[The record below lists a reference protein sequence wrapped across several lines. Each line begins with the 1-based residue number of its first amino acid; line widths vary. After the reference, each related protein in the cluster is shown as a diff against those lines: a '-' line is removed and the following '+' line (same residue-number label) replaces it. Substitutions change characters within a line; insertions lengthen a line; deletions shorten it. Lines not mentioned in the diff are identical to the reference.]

1 MMSDAI
7 LTTKI
12 TPPPVDYAHLLLREH
27 LWEKLHAGLRPG
39 NKLILVSAPAG
50 AGKTTLLSTWAQKK
64 KLPLAWLSLDKADND
79 FYRFWSHLLAALGRF
94 DREIGEAAQTA
105 LLASPSVSF
114 DALLTSVINDLSGL
128 QTPLVLVIDDYHLI
142 RTEAIHDSLIA
153 FIEQIPAHF
162 HIVISTREDPPLALA
177 RWRAKQALTEIRFP
191 DLQFSLDETEKLMN
205 RIKDFRLSAEELAAL
220 NRRTEGWIVGL
231 SMAALSLEKLS
242 VSARNEFIRDFA
254 GNDRFVMDYLVEDVL
269 AKQSEDTLLF
279 LFTTALLDKMNAAL
293 CDAVTGRT
301 DSAERLRSLERANL
315 FLIPLDNRRNWFRYH
330 HLFADLLRH
339 RVNSYLT
346 GEEVA
351 QVYKRASAW
360 YEKAGYTGEA
370 VAYALETGDYEFA
383 ADVIERNL
391 LSTFYRSETRLV
403 YSWLKALPLALLR
416 QRPLMAGVYA
426 GCLLLAN
433 QEEIGSG
440 EVREMIEEWL
450 ACAEESLARRSGSID
465 REAER
470 LTVHYI
476 DKIRAYL
483 ARYRGEDL
491 TALIALT
498 DRALARLPKNELMF
512 RSALWHNLGIAY
524 RDAGAIDPAVQA
536 FDQARRYGEK
546 SKDFFNL
553 SSSLDYLAVLHCE
566 RGELTKGMEVC
577 KEGLHVISRLSGGGI
592 IPYAGNLY
600 ITLGS
605 IYGEWCRFEEALEI
619 VASGIELLDLTNS
632 LNNQKRGYI
641 EMAYIKQ
648 LLGRTDEALD
658 DLLRVKGVLAPSE
671 SEIDLH
677 WAALSLMAAEGN
689 PDYLENA
696 LRWAYN
702 RRAVDWE
709 DRYDPAGLTYARL
722 RYFQLAAEGTCNR
735 DELGVLLQ
743 YGKGYLEAAP
753 DGKQPRRQI
762 EVLLFQAK
770 ILQSLGETKPALHC
784 VQEALK
790 IGYPC
795 GYLRVFVEGGVQ
807 AERLLQLALANRTYV
822 SYINRIL
829 PVFRRL
835 PKEGPGHAQEPRLP
849 QQEPLSARE
858 LEVLRLLAAGL
869 SNTEIA
875 KKLFISINTVK
886 THIAHIFGKLDVASR
901 TQAVAEARRLRL
913 VD

>member
-1 MMSDAI
+1 MSDSI

-12 TPPPVDYAHLLLREH
+12 TPPPVGCTHLLLREH
-27 LWEKLHAGLRPG
+27 LWEKLHTGLRLG

-50 AGKTTLLSTWAQKK
+50 AGKTTLLSTWARKK
-64 KLPLAWLSLDKADND
+64 RLPLAWLSLDKADND
-79 FYRFWSHLLAALGRF
+79 FYRFWSHLLAALGVF
-94 DREIGEAAQTA
+94 DREIGEEAQTA
-105 LLASPSVSF
+105 LLASPSVSIN
-114 DALLTSVINDLSGL
+114 ALLTSVINDLSGL
-128 QTPLVLVIDDYHLI
+128 KTPLVLVIDDYHLI
-142 RTEAIHDSLIA
+142 HTETIHDSMNL
-153 FIEQIPAHF
+153 FVEQIPAHF
-162 HIVISTREDPPLALA
+162 HIVISTREDPPLAPA
-177 RWRAKQALTEIRFP
+177 RLRARQALTEIRFS
-191 DLQFSLDETEKLMN
+191 DLQFSLDETDRLMN
-205 RIKDFRLSAEELAAL
+205 EIMDFRLSAEDIAAL
-220 NRRTEGWIVGL
+220 KQRTEGWIVGL

-242 VSARNEFIRDFA
+242 VSARNEFIRNFA
-254 GNDRFVMDYLVEDVL
+254 GDDRFVMDYLVEDVL

-279 LFTTALLDKMNAAL
+279 LFTTALLDKLNAAL
-293 CDAVTGRT
+293 CDAVMGRV
-301 DSAERLRSLERANL
+301 DSAEQLRYLEGANL

-339 RVNSYLT
+339 RVKFHLT
-346 GEEVA
+346 EEEVS

-360 YEKAGYTGEA
+360 YERAGYTGEA
-370 VAYALETGDYEFA
+370 VTYALETEDYEFA

-403 YSWLKALPLALLR
+403 CSWLKALPLELLR

-433 QEEIGSG
+433 QEKIDSS

-450 ACAEESLARRSGSID
+450 AYAEESLAKQSGSID
-465 REAER
+465 RQAER

-491 TALIALT
+491 ATLIALT
-498 DRALARLPKNELMF
+498 DRALARLPKSELMF

-524 RDAGAIDPAVQA
+524 WDAGAIDSAVQA

-553 SSSLDYLAVLHCE
+553 SSSLDFLAVLHCG
-566 RGELTKGMEVC
+566 RGELTRGMEVC
-577 KEGLHVISRLSGGGI
+577 KEGLNVISRLSGGGI
-592 IPYAGNLY
+592 IPYAGNIY

-605 IYGEWCRFEEALEI
+605 IYGERCRFEEALEI
-619 VASGIELLDLTNS
+619 IASGIELLDLTNS

-648 LLGRTDEALD
+648 SLGKTDEALD
-658 DLLRVKGVLAPSE
+658 DLLRVKRVFEHSE
-671 SEIDLH
+671 SEIELH
-677 WAALSLMAAEGN
+677 WAALSLTAAEGN

-702 RRAVDWE
+702 RRAADWE
-709 DRYDPAGLTYARL
+709 DRCDTAGLTYARL
-722 RYFQLAAEGTCNR
+722 CYSQLTAEETLNR
-735 DELGVLLQ
+735 DKLGALLQ
-743 YGKGYLEAAP
+743 YGERYLEAAP
-753 DGKQPRRQI
+753 DRKQPRRQI

-770 ILQSLGETKPALHC
+770 IHQSLGETNSALHC
-784 VQEALK
+784 VKEALR
-790 IGYPC
+790 IGYMG

-807 AERLLQLALANRTYV
+807 VERLLKLALSGKTRV

-829 PVFRRL
+829 STFRRL
-835 PKEGPGHAQEPRLP
+835 QKEGPGYLQEKRLS
-849 QQEPLSARE
+849 QQEPLSVRE

-869 SNTEIA
+869 ANTEIA

-886 THIAHIFGKLDVASR
+886 THISHIFGKLEVTSR